1 MAIRG
6 EVTVVARKTI
16 LETASSLIKIGR
28 RLIKTPDGVTTI
40 YPTTIEYVEQNLVLD
55 ETDKIIDFEEPKNP
69 QIYELQ
75 FDEIIE
81 LFMIPVTLDSG
92 KKTTFG
98 ELLADKTDSIIENR
112 LRIQKELSLQNEANL
127 IKPILE
133 SPNVAVRNQNDL
145 LVKVLNASPGIQYDW
160 YVDEAGDGLIIYPE
174 KTYMRFSVKENYDKS
189 DITIHCYASSPSG
202 CRSETVTTIHIS

>member
-16 LETASSLIKIGR
+16 TEIASSLIKIGR

-40 YPTTIEYVEQNLVLD
+40 YPTTIEYVEQNLILD

-75 FDEIIE
+75 FNEIIE

-160 YVDEAGDGLIIYPE
+160 YVDEAGDGLIILA
-174 KTYMRFSVKENYDKS
+174 V
-189 DITIHCYASSPSG
+189 
-202 CRSETVTTIHIS
+202 